1 MAMNIWQVDPNSN
14 LPFHVYT
21 DASYYQACTIITHN
35 GKLVEACQSQKL
47 KEEQENYST
56 VLEKEM
62 LSVILCLKS
71 FHTISIGNNKTDA
84 AIQMLGM
91 DPLLHIPSSDPRISL
106 YSSEKA
112 KTPSIRQSVEIFVA
126 ASSSSFEVA
135 RQSWIIDCSLFI
147 S

>member
-1 MAMNIWQVDPNSN
+1 MRDANSN
-14 LPFHVYT
+14 LPFHIYT
-21 DASYYQACTIITHN
+21 DASYYQASTSIITHK
-35 GKLVEACQSQKL
+35 GKLVEAWSQKL
-47 KEEQENYST
+47 KEEQEKYST
-56 VLEKEM
+56 MRETEM
-62 LSVILCLKS
+62 LSVVLCLKS
-71 FHTISIGNNKTDA
+71 FHTFVIGNNKTDA

-135 RQSWIIDCSLFI
+135 RQSGIIDCSLFI